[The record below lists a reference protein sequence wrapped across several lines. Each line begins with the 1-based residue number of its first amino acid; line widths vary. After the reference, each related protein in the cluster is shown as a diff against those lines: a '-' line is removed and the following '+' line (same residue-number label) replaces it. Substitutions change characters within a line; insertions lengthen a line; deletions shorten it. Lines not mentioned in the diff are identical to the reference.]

1 MLSSEHFSLVN
12 KVGDKTEFTITRV
25 HCRIENGNESPNCEV
40 TTNITE
46 IQMVD
51 FSKWLKE
58 LNQQ

>member
-1 MLSSEHFSLVN
+1 MLNSKHLSLVN
-12 KVGDKTEFTITRV
+12 KVGDETEFTITRV

-40 TTNITE
+40 TTNIIE

-51 FSKWLKE
+51 FSQLFKE